1 MRLLF
6 TPLVCF
12 ASLLL
17 ALACGGGSTDFD
29 ATDLSTPSLIVPS
42 ASLSAPWTDMGLP
55 VEKGNVLWSDDKV
68 VTIQYDSGAAK
79 DHGDRF
85 HKFFVDSGWTST
97 VDTVDG
103 ENRAMLFE
111 KDGATAS
118 AAVSGMAGGVNVSI
132 ALDTSGAA
140 PEATP

>member
-1 MRLLF
+1 MRLLL

-29 ATDLSTPSLIVPS
+29 ATDLSAPSFTVPS

-68 VTIQYDSGAAK
+68 VTIQYDSGSAK

-85 HKFFVDSGWTST
+85 FKHFADSGWTST

-111 KDGATAS
+111 KDGTTAS
-118 AAVSGMAGGVNVSI
+118 IAVSGMAGGVNVSI
-132 ALDTSGAA
+132 ALDSSGAA